1 MGSTHPFCIYNKLLA
16 MKLFSPSSCPNKDV
30 KALFICK
37 RRHIY
42 STTTKTPISSGLLNS
57 AKFVVDMLNDNG
69 IRSKLVDVIDSNS
82 IDREVTWY
90 KPTHVIIEAIWVTP
104 EKFKVLQKLHPKV
117 KWIIRLH
124 SEIPFLAGEGVAI
137 EWIYE
142 YLKYKN
148 VSIASNSKKSTEE
161 LSKLLNFPIAYLP
174 NYYPVT
180 NVSTPNNTKRSV
192 INIGCFGAI
201 RPLKNQ
207 LIQAVAAIEFGNS
220 VGKPIHF
227 HINGNRIEG
236 KGDPILKN
244 IESLFDYNP
253 PHKLIKHEWMS
264 HNEFIRVVRKMNMGM
279 QVSYSET
286 FNIVAADFVN
296 NNVPIVVSPE
306 IFWVSDFFKA
316 DPNSVDSIVSKLKFT
331 YKTKGLGLYKLNKLK
346 LKSYDADSRDTWIE
360 YFK

>member
-1 MGSTHPFCIYNKLLA
+1 
-16 MKLFSPSSCPNKDV
+16 MKLFTSTSCPPKDI
-30 KALFICK
+30 KLLFICK

-42 STTTKTPISSGLLNS
+42 SQSTNSQISSGLLNS
-57 AKFVVDMLNDNG
+57 AKFVVDMLNNNG
-69 IRSKLVDVIDSNS
+69 VKAKLVDVVDNNA

-90 KPTHVIIEAIWVTP
+90 KPTHVIIEALWVTP

-117 KWIIRLH
+117 KWIVRLH
-124 SEIPFLAGEGVAI
+124 SEIPFLANEGIAI

-148 VSIASNSKKSTEE
+148 VYLSSNSLKSVEE
-161 LSKLLNFPIAYLP
+161 LSKLLNVPIAYLP
-174 NYYPVT
+174 NYYPIT
-180 NVSTPNNTKRSV
+180 NASTPDNKRNV

-207 LIQAVAAIEFGNS
+207 LIQAIAAIEFGNLI
-220 VGKPIHF
+220 GKTIHF

-244 IESLFDYNP
+244 IENLFANNP
-253 PHKLIKHEWMS
+253 QHKLIKHEWMN
-264 HNEFIRVVRKMNMGM
+264 HTDFIRVIRKMNVGM

-286 FNIVAADFVN
+286 FNIVTADFVN
-296 NNVPIVVSPE
+296 SNIPVVVSPE
-306 IFWVSDFFKA
+306 IFWVADLYKA
-316 DPNSVDSIVSKLKFT
+316 DPNSVDSIVSKLKFVW
-331 YKTKGLGLYKLNKLK
+331 KTRGLGLHKINKLK
-346 LKSYDADSRDTWIE
+346 LKSYDAASRDAWLE

>member
-1 MGSTHPFCIYNKLLA
+1 MNFFST
-16 MKLFSPSSCPNKDV
+16 SCPSNNAKV
-30 KALFICK
+30 LFICK
-37 RRHIY
+37 KRHVY
-42 STTTKTPISSGLLNS
+42 STTTNTPISSGLLNS

-69 IRSKLVDVIDSNS
+69 IKAKLVDVVDNNH

-90 KPTHVIIEAIWVTP
+90 NPTHVIIEALWVTP
-104 EKFKVLQKLHPKV
+104 EKFKVLTKLHPKV

-124 SEIPFLAGEGVAI
+124 SEIPFLANEGVAI

-148 VSIASNSKKSTEE
+148 ITLASNSKKSTEE
-161 LSKLLNFPIAYLP
+161 LSKLLNVPVAYLP
-174 NYYPVT
+174 NYYPLT
-180 NVSTPNNTKRSV
+180 NVSTPDNTKRNV

-207 LIQAVAAIEFGNS
+207 LIQAIAAIEFGNS
-220 VGKPIHF
+220 LNKPIHF

-244 IESLFDYNP
+244 IENLFANNP
-253 PHKLIKHEWMS
+253 QHKLIKHDWMS
-264 HNEFIRVVRKMNMGM
+264 HNDFIRVVRKINIGM

-296 NNVPIVVSPE
+296 NNIPIVVSPE
-306 IFWVSDFFKA
+306 IFWVNDLFKA
-316 DPNSVDSIVSKLKFT
+316 NPNSVDSIVSKLKFT
-331 YKTKGLGLYKLNKLK
+331 WKTKGLGLYKLNKLK
-346 LKSYDADSRDTWIE
+346 LKSYDSDSRDTWIE